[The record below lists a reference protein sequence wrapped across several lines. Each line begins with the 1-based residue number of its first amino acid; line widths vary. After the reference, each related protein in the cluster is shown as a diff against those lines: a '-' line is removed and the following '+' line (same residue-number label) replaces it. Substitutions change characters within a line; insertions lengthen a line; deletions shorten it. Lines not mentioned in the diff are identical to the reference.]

1 MAAVEPQILT
11 LVVAKVVPG
20 VYRAEALVHGGVVT
34 YPSEYNSLSEAIR
47 EEALSVPDDIAHII
61 EVRYC
66 GLSSGTLRLTD
77 AAERSKE
84 IAGRLMSQLAE
95 MHAIAEH

>member
-1 MAAVEPQILT
+1 MAAVEARILT
-11 LVVAKVVPG
+11 LVVDKVVPG

-34 YPSEYNSLSEAIR
+34 DPSEYSSLSEAIR
-47 EEALSVPDDIAHII
+47 EEAMSVPDDFAHFI

-77 AAERSKE
+77 AAERSEE
-84 IAGRLMSQLAE
+84 IAGRLMSLLAE
-95 MHAIAEH
+95 MHAIAGH